1 MKSETLGNLILGI
14 TIIILNMVT
23 LCEAET
29 IFISIV
35 ASMLLL
41 LGIGICLCSCKVVM
55 DAYIEKKINEYL
67 KK

>member
-1 MKSETLGNLILGI
+1 MKSETIGNFILGV
-14 TIIILNMVT
+14 TIIILNIVT

-29 IFISIV
+29 TFISIV
-35 ASMLLL
+35 ASLLLL
-41 LGIGICLCSCKVVM
+41 LGIGICLCSFKGLL